1 MKKEKKE
8 SGTKLSF
15 KAAFEA
21 ALKDKLQNMPQML
34 VADDLRD
41 EMKVRR
47 QNIKPAGIW
56 NEEAVIGFNLGVD
69 SVYQLLFSLLEVPPA
84 EWEKV
89 K

>member
-8 SGTKLSF
+8 SGAKLSF

-21 ALKDKLQNMPQML
+21 ALKDKLQSMPQML

-41 EMKVRR
+41 EMKERR
-47 QNIKPAGIW
+47 EYIKPAGIW
-56 NEEAVIGFNLGVD
+56 NEEALNGFNLGVD
-69 SVYQLLFSLLEVPPA
+69 AVYQLLFKLLEVAPV